1 MVPVVKARIAV
12 LGPEE
17 LLDVQRKTIT
27 AGRSMH
33 YHSAISQLAV
43 LATKSHRFERRE
55 QLSPN
60 VQDSQSCGANS
71 TKRACGKEFTQ
82 KYQFRERGGPIL
94 FLHCL
99 NMEYV

>member
-17 LLDVQRKTIT
+17 LLDVQRKTISAGHSITT
-27 AGRSMH
+27 AATIGC
-33 YHSAISQLAV
+33 
-43 LATKSHRFERRE
+43 ATKSHRFERRG

-60 VQDSQSCGANS
+60 VQNSQSRGANS

-82 KYQFRERGGPIL
+82 IYRFRERGGLIL
-94 FLHCL
+94 FLPGL